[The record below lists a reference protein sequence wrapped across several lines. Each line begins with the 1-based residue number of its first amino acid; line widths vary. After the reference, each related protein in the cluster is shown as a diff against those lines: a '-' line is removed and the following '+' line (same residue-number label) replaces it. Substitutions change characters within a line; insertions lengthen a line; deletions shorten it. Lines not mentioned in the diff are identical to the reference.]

1 MESQKD
7 IYIKEIYE
15 MLEKC
20 TDLDL
25 IELIFQILIKS
36 A

>member
-1 MESQKD
+1 MEDHKD
-7 IYIKEIYE
+7 RYMKEIIE

-36 A
+36 I